1 MNHHDKR
8 WQLESPSGAAYA
20 FLLLVT
26 LALPVG
32 ITIAALTHAFQAE
45 DAALRLIGNSREL
58 TTWVTLGGI
67 ALFSASLWW
76 FLHRVFSRH
85 RLTLADDALEI
96 ATTFYRRRLPMS
108 ELRLD
113 EARVVDLDERT
124 ELRPM
129 LKTNGAGLPGFK
141 SGWFRLRNRNKALV
155 AMAGGKRVAWIPT
168 RAGYDLLLQT
178 HSPQALLDEL
188 RKMAD
193 RAPRR

>member
-8 WQLESPSGAAYA
+8 WQLEPPSGATYA

-26 LALPVG
+26 LLLPVG
-32 ITIAALTHAFQAE
+32 ITIGALAHAFQA
-45 DAALRLIGNSREL
+45 DIADLRLIGDSRQI
-58 TTWVTLGGI
+58 TAWVTVGGI
-67 ALFSASLWW
+67 TLFSVPLWW

-85 RLTLADDALEI
+85 RLTLADGVLEV
-96 ATTFYRRRLPMS
+96 ATTFYRRRLPLA

-113 EARVVDLDERT
+113 EARIVDLDERT

-129 LKTNGAGLPGFK
+129 FKTNGNGLPGFK

-155 AMAGGKRVAWIPT
+155 AMTGGKRVAWIPT
-168 RAGYDLLLQT
+168 RAGYDLLLQPR
-178 HSPQALLDEL
+178 SPQALLDEL

-193 RAPRR
+193 HAPRR